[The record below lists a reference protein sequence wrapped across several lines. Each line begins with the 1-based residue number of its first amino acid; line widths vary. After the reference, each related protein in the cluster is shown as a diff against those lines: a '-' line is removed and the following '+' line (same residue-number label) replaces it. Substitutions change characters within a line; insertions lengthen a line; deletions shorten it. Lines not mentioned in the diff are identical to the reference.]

1 MSSEEEEVSEADI
14 TMYSS
19 SSSPAQPVY
28 GIPLEILWRTPSST
42 GIKMFRLLESGKK
55 RGDFDVDDEI
65 LEEADREDQ
74 EQATAAGDPLSGAE
88 LTWQSTMRRW
98 LQIRMAQDPAEGP
111 VRLGE

>member
-1 MSSEEEEVSEADI
+1 MSSEEEEGFGKLISQCTAPA
-14 TMYSS
+14 
-19 SSSPAQPVY
+19 PAQPVY
-28 GIPLEILWRTPSST
+28 EIPLEILWT
-42 GIKMFRLLESGKK
+42 LGKWQEE
-55 RGDFDVDDEI
+55 GDFDVDDEI